1 MTGEIE
7 PKIQNRVGLLP
18 RLAAF
23 FIDLVLI
30 SVIFNIIG
38 VTGQISSHMDQPGT
52 DSLSLLEAMKA
63 VLSHTVLA
71 VSIFSFYLF
80 YWMLEAIIA
89 ASPGKLLLGLQIADQ
104 SGTESHPPQLW
115 RRYLLKNSH
124 YFAMILALLLRQ
136 NLLLELSN
144 LLFIIL
150 FGGYFVLIGRRQTLY
165 DHLAKTA
172 VFKKAAIKSE
182 ETVSPRQE
190 SHQE

>member
-1 MTGEIE
+1 MSIGTA
-7 PKIQNRVGLLP
+7 PSIQNRVGILP

-38 VTGQISSHMDQPGT
+38 VTERITSYMGQPNVE
-52 DSLSLLEAMKA
+52 SLSLIEAMKA
-63 VLSHTVLA
+63 MLANTGLA

-104 SGTESHPPQLW
+104 NGTESHSPQLW

-124 YFAMILALLLRQ
+124 YFFMILALLLRQ
-136 NLLLELSN
+136 DILLELSN
-144 LLFIIL
+144 LLFVIL

-172 VFKKAAIKSE
+172 VYKKAVIKSE
-182 ETVSPRQE
+182 ETIPGQE